1 MGIHAPTTPAVTIS
15 GYPYDT
21 LDTDNCYISNV
32 IYPTFVGDGTL
43 GGTSLSANIIYASGF
58 IARSRFYV

>member
-1 MGIHAPTTPAVTIS
+1 MGIHKPTAPAVNLS
-15 GYPYDT
+15 HYPYDT

-43 GGTSLSANIIYASGF
+43 GGTTL
-58 IARSRFYV
+58 